1 MEKFVEL
8 KVNGECCIV
17 NVNAIQTVR
26 PIQNEGCLITFTN
39 GEQGIRTEMTY
50 KELSKILLGK

>member
-26 PIQNEGCLITFTN
+26 PIPNDGCLITFTN

-50 KELSKILLGK
+50 EELSKILLDK